1 MQENSSIAR
10 PHSYKRETWYRQ
22 SAVGQAPQ
30 QITKNNILGP
40 EFLGLSGSAARSPDM
55 INILKRLNTKRFCV
69 ACSKAPVWYCP
80 PFLRRLF
87 GTVPHF
93 SGVKETG
100 GGVFL

>member
-69 ACSKAPVWYCP
+69 ACSINYLCRYYESRERGILCSPSREIEKKVPL
-80 PFLRRLF
+80 FL
-87 GTVPHF
+87 
-93 SGVKETG
+93 
-100 GGVFL
+100 